1 MFCNDKSLTLGYQKN
16 SDKFISH
23 QSIIIIIM
31 DIILPILIILVCAKI
46 SGAIFARMR
55 QPAIIGEMM
64 AGVVLGPSILN
75 LISPEMK
82 GIDVL
87 AELGIFFLLL
97 LAGMHINLASFRE
110 YSRPAIYIAIMGNNF
125 AIAAGIAVGLIFGLD
140 LMDTFFTAIVFSLTA
155 LPVGVQILMN
165 LGKLE
170 SEIGKI
176 IITSA
181 VIDDILCMFFFAMV
195 LSIANGNPETLNAW
209 SFSILIAKILLFLIL
224 IYLLNKFLA
233 MNNGL
238 PTHHIKILI
247 RKLTKESQFFV
258 ILLFG
263 IIVGFMGNLLEITFI
278 IGIFYAGTIIK
289 KSTVGTEVFSTVNN
303 VVSSITSS
311 FFSPIL
317 FAYLGLLLNL
327 SLLFDHAD
335 PFSDRNIHQGIFLL
349 TAIVFA
355 MVGKGVGAFTGGVLA
370 NMSLKDS
377 AAVGI
382 GLNARGLMGLIISGI
397 GLKYGLIDMNIYA
410 MLITMC
416 IITTFITPFG
426 LKRALS

>member
-1 MFCNDKSLTLGYQKN
+1 M
-16 SDKFISH
+16 
-23 QSIIIIIM
+23 IIIIM
-31 DIILPILIILVCAKI
+31 EIILPILIILVCAKI
-46 SGAIFARMR
+46 SGMIFARIQ
-55 QPAIIGEMM
+55 QPPIIGEMM

-87 AELGIFFLLL
+87 AELGIFFLLF

-125 AIAAGIAVGLIFGLD
+125 AIAAGIALGLIFGLD
-140 LMDTFFTAIVFSLTA
+140 LMDILFIAIIFSLTA
-155 LPVGVQILMN
+155 LPVGVKILMD

-170 SEIGKI
+170 SETGKI

-181 VIDDILCMFFFAMV
+181 VIDDILSMFFFAVV
-195 LSIANGNPETLNAW
+195 LSIAGGDPETLNAW
-209 SFSILIAKILLFLIL
+209 SFSLLIAKISLFLIL
-224 IYLLNKFLA
+224 IYLINKFLA
-233 MNNGL
+233 MNDGL
-238 PTHHIKILI
+238 PVYHIKLLI
-247 RKLTKESQFFV
+247 RELTKESQFFV

-263 IIVGFMGNLLEITFI
+263 ILLGFMGRLLEITFI

-289 KSTVGTEVFSTVNN
+289 KSTVGVEVFSTVHN
-303 VVSSITSS
+303 VVSSITNS

-317 FAYLGLLLNL
+317 FAYLGLLLDL
-327 SLLFDHAD
+327 SQIFDPAN
-335 PFSDRNIHQGIFLL
+335 PFSDRNIREGIFLL

-370 NMSLKDS
+370 NMKLKDA
-377 AAVGI
+377 AAVGV

-397 GLKYGLIDMNIYA
+397 GLKYGLINMNIYA
-410 MLITMC
+410 MLVTMC

-426 LKRALS
+426 LKRALK

>member
-1 MFCNDKSLTLGYQKN
+1 
-16 SDKFISH
+16 
-23 QSIIIIIM
+23 M

-46 SGAIFARMR
+46 SGEIFARMR
-55 QPAIIGEMM
+55 QPPIIGEMM

-75 LISPEMK
+75 LISPEMN

-87 AELGIFFLLL
+87 AELGIFFLLF
-97 LAGMHINLASFRE
+97 LAGMHISLASFRE
-110 YSRPAIYIAIMGNNF
+110 YSRPAIFIAIMGNNF
-125 AIAAGIAVGLIFGLD
+125 AIVAGIALGLIYGLD
-140 LMDTFFTAIVFSLTA
+140 LMDIFFIAIVFSLTA
-155 LPVGVQILMN
+155 LPVGVQILMD

-170 SEIGKI
+170 SETGKI

-181 VIDDILCMFFFAMV
+181 VIDDILCMFFFAVV
-195 LSIANGNPETLNAW
+195 LSIADGNPGTLNAQ
-209 SFSILIAKILLFLIL
+209 SFSILIAKILLFLII
-224 IYLLNKFLA
+224 IYLINKFLA

-238 PTHHIKILI
+238 PVFHIKLLI

-258 ILLFG
+258 VLLFG
-263 IIVGFMGNLLEITFI
+263 ILVGFLGKMLEISFI

-289 KSTVGTEVFSTVNN
+289 KSTVGEGVFSNVHN

-327 SLLFDHAD
+327 TLLFDPAH
-335 PFSDRNIHQGIFLL
+335 PFSDRNIQQGIFLL

-355 MVGKGVGAFTGGVLA
+355 MVGKGLGAFTGGVLA
-370 NMSLKDS
+370 NMNMKD
-377 AAVGI
+377 ALAVGI

-397 GLKYGLIDMNIYA
+397 GLKYGLIDMNVYA
-410 MLITMC
+410 MLVTMC
-416 IITTFITPFG
+416 IITTFITPYG
-426 LKRALS
+426 LKKIFNL